1 MVSVAETDGG
11 ANRTATAEAFG
22 GGDAD
27 CKGSRLL
34 ETAATA
40 NDHDV
45 DGRRGR
51 GRSGSSSSGGRRK
64 GCSQQR
70 PRNGSPAAGDRRRNS
85 RQSDGAAS

>member
-1 MVSVAETDGG
+1 MAETDGG

-27 CKGSRLL
+27 KGLRLL
-34 ETAATA
+34 ETAATT
-40 NDHDV
+40 NDHGV

-70 PRNGSPAAGDRRRNS
+70 PRNGSPAAGDRRRSS